1 MCQSIQCNNCSRKA
15 REKEIDLYEMR
26 KLKLQN
32 FTKMAVLLH
41 GHTYNSADESHVY
54 LEVATVC
61 LNSLVQIYF
70 NETEDLNVI
79 I

>member
-1 MCQSIQCNNCSRKA
+1 
-15 REKEIDLYEMR
+15 MR
-26 KLKLQN
+26 KLKLQ
-32 FTKMAVLLH
+32 KMAVLLH

-70 NETEDLNVI
+70 NVTEDLNVI